1 MPPRDAC
8 VRRSAIALAILAGL
22 LGLAASAQ
30 AQTFTVTNLS
40 DSGATGDGSLRG
52 EVVAANANP
61 GADTVAFAP
70 GLTGTITF
78 AGEGIIISDP
88 VDIEGP
94 GPAIVTVKQT
104 AAHRVFNVEAIE
116 DKPVTI
122 AGLKIA
128 DGTAPS
134 GGANP
139 GIGGDIINSGA
150 TLALVD
156 DLIVGGE
163 AGDEGGGIAS
173 FEGPLILRSSTVS
186 GNHAVGD
193 AGLVAGGSS
202 ESWTIESSTIAGN
215 VALGFDGGVFLL
227 TSSTGLI
234 ADSTIS
240 GNSAKGNAGGD
251 LSPAAGGAII
261 VRNSTIAG
269 NVAAESAGGLE
280 TYLGAGGRVTIE
292 DSTIAANHALGGEG
306 GGIRA
311 VDPGLTLTDTIVAA
325 NTATGKGPDI
335 FGFGGPVASAFSL
348 IGNPAG
354 VTLNETVPGSDLS
367 GVDPQLG
374 PLQDNGGPTETMAL
388 TPTSPAVN
396 KGGGSLGSD
405 QRGDTRPVLYPGAP
419 LSAAPGANGGDIG
432 AFELQ
437 VPVSPVTPTPAPV
450 APPSPTRRLRVRV
463 SCPQGAKPG
472 GCAFKLQVF
481 SAKPHQA
488 KRKVKR
494 GRAKNPVAESA
505 IAKVKLGPGHSTLV
519 TLHPKPKFA
528 ARLAAATKLLVREV
542 ETVDGSTRTSYRRLK
557 VVP

>member
-1 MPPRDAC
+1 M
-8 VRRSAIALAILAGL
+8 
-22 LGLAASAQ
+22 ASAGAAA

-40 DSGATGDGSLRG
+40 DSGAAGDGSLRG
-52 EVVAANANP
+52 EVAAANANP

-78 AGEGIIISDP
+78 AGEGIVISDP

-94 GPAIVTVKQT
+94 GPGVVTIRQT
-104 AAHRVFNVEAIE
+104 AAHRVFNVENIE

-122 AGLKIA
+122 AGLQIA

-139 GIGGDIINSGA
+139 GIGGDVINSGA

-163 AGDEGGGIAS
+163 AGNEGGGIAS
-173 FEGPLILRSSTVS
+173 FEGPLILRSSTVR
-186 GNHAVGD
+186 GNHALGD

-215 VALGFDGGVFLL
+215 VASGFDGGLSL
-227 TSSTGLI
+227 QTSSTGLI
-234 ADSTIS
+234 EDSTIS

-261 VRNSTIAG
+261 VRDSTVAG

-280 TYLGAGGRVTIE
+280 TYLGAGGTVTIE
-292 DSTIAANHALGGEG
+292 DSTIAANHADGGEG
-306 GGIRA
+306 GGIRS
-311 VDPGLTLTDTIVAA
+311 VDPGLTLVDTIVAA

-335 FGFGGPVASAFSL
+335 FGFGGPVATAFSL

-354 VTLNETVPGSDLS
+354 ATLNETVPGSDLR

-388 TPTSPAVN
+388 TPTSPAVD
-396 KGGGSLGSD
+396 KGAGPLGSD
-405 QRGDTRPVLYPGAP
+405 QRGETRPVLYPGAP
-419 LSAAPGANGGDIG
+419 ISAAPGANGADIG

-437 VPVSPVTPTPAPV
+437 VPSPPPTTNPNTTPTPTPILPP
-450 APPSPTRRLRVRV
+450 APPPSTGRRLRVRL
-463 SCPQGAKPG
+463 SCPSSAKPG
-472 GCAFKLQVF
+472 GCTFELQVF
-481 SAKPHQA
+481 SAKPRQA
-488 KRKVKR
+488 KRKAET
-494 GRAKNPVAESA
+494 GHAKNPVAESA
-505 IAKVKLGPGHSTLV
+505 VAKVKLGPGHSALV
-519 TLHPKPKFA
+519 TLHPKPKFV

-542 ETVDGSTRTSYRRLK
+542 ETVNGSTRTSYRRLE